1 MRLLHGR
8 NNLTAAAAELFP
20 IRCAPHLL
28 IAARNNSLV
37 LASLSQFDEH
47 PTDRRWWA
55 LKYYKV
61 AKASSRIESP
71 EKLCS
76 SIHTSVSEAVN
87 QQRAESKQRIKIL
100 MTDTDRRVL
109 KESINHSS

>member
-28 IAARNNSLV
+28 IAARHNSLV

-47 PTDRRWWA
+47 PTDRRTVMGA
-55 LKYYKV
+55 
-61 AKASSRIESP
+61 
-71 EKLCS
+71 
-76 SIHTSVSEAVN
+76 
-87 QQRAESKQRIKIL
+87 QIL
-100 MTDTDRRVL
+100 QGGEGVFQNR
-109 KESINHSS
+109 KP